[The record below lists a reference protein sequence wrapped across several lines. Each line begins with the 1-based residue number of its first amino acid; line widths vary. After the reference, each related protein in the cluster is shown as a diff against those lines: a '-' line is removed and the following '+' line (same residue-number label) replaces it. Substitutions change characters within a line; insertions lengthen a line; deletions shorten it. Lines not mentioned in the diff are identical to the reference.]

1 MEHEFYAMAPRGVSS
16 HTTRVYLGKVTA
28 EELIKTGERAVDAA
42 RLLATAPIHAIVFGC
57 TSGSFLQGLAYDTDL
72 IAELSEVSKGIP
84 VTTTSA
90 AMVKALKALD
100 LHKLVII
107 TPYTDDI
114 NQKAKTYFESAG
126 NSVLGMRGLDIT
138 TDFEMTSLSPE
149 AICRLA
155 RSAWDP
161 EADGLLISCTSLRS
175 IEIID
180 ALEADL
186 GKPVISSNQASF
198 WSTLRMAG
206 VNESVPGFGKLLT
219 I

>member
-1 MEHEFYAMAPRGVSS
+1 
-16 HTTRVYLGKVTA
+16 
-28 EELIKTGERAVDAA
+28 
-42 RLLATAPIHAIVFGC
+42 
-57 TSGSFLQGLAYDTDL
+57 
-72 IAELSEVSKGIP
+72 
-84 VTTTSA
+84 
-90 AMVKALKALD
+90 
-100 LHKLVII
+100 
-107 TPYTDDI
+107 
-114 NQKAKTYFESAG
+114 
-126 NSVLGMRGLDIT
+126 
-138 TDFEMTSLSPE
+138 
-149 AICRLA
+149 LA